1 MNRTLTCIGCP
12 MGCTIEVELDEAG
25 NFVSSKGWSC
35 LIGKRYAQE
44 EVTAPV
50 RTVTALVGV
59 SGQTEPLSVKTAD
72 PIPKN
77 RIFDC
82 LEELKAVRV
91 SAPVHIGDVV
101 LENVCGSGVNVIA
114 TKNIL

>member
-12 MGCTIEVELDEAG
+12 MGCQIDVELDEAG

-35 LIGKRYAQE
+35 KIGERYAKE

-50 RTVTALVGV
+50 RTVTALVEVEGHV
-59 SGQTEPLSVKTAD
+59 EPLCVKTAN
-72 PIPKN
+72 PIPKGK
-77 RIFDC
+77 IFDC
-82 LEELKAVRV
+82 LAELKKTKVQ
-91 SAPVHIGDVV
+91 APCHIGDVV
-101 LENVCGSGVNVIA
+101 LADVCGTGVSVVA

>member
-59 SGQTEPLSVKTAD
+59 KGRIEPLSVKTKN
-72 PIPKN
+72 PIPKEK
-77 RIFDC
+77 IFDC
-82 LEELKAVRV
+82 LEELKSVRV
-91 SAPVHIGDVV
+91 NTPVHIGDVV
-101 LENVCGSGVNVIA
+101 LENSCGSGVPVVA
-114 TKNIL
+114 TKDIL

>member
-12 MGCTIEVELDEAG
+12 MGCAIDVELDEAG

-35 LIGKRYAQE
+35 QIGKRYAQE

-50 RTVTALVGV
+50 RTVTALVEVTGCP
-59 SGQTEPLSVKTAD
+59 EPLSVKTAH
-72 PIPKN
+72 PIPKGK
-77 RIFDC
+77 IFDC
-82 LEELKAVRV
+82 LKEIRSVKVT
-91 SAPVHIGDVV
+91 APIHIGDVV
-101 LENVCGSGVNVIA
+101 LSDVCGTGISIIA

>member
-12 MGCTIEVELDEAG
+12 MGCQIEVTLDEDG
-25 NFVSSKGWSC
+25 NFVDSKGWSC

-50 RTVTALVGV
+50 RTVTALVEV
-59 SGQTEPLSVKTAD
+59 EDRPEPVSVKTAN
-72 PIPKN
+72 PIPKDK
-77 RIFDC
+77 IFDS
-82 LEELKAVRV
+82 LAEIKKAKVR
-91 SAPVHIGDVV
+91 APIHIGDVIIDN
-101 LENVCGSGVNVIA
+101 LCGTGIALVA

>member
-12 MGCTIEVELDEAG
+12 MGCTIEVELDEDG

-59 SGQTEPLSVKTAD
+59 NGRTEPLSVKTAN
-72 PIPKN
+72 PIPKAK
-77 RIFDC
+77 IFDC
-82 LEELKAVRV
+82 LQELKAVRV
-91 SAPVHIGDVV
+91 NAPVRIGDVV
-101 LENVCGSGVNVIA
+101 LENVCGSGISVVA

>member
-12 MGCTIEVELDEAG
+12 MGCSIDVELDEAG
-25 NFVSSKGWSC
+25 NFVSSAGWSC

-50 RTVTALVGV
+50 RTVTALVEV
-59 SGQTEPLSVKTAD
+59 NDRIEPLSVKTAR

-77 RIFDC
+77 MIFES
-82 LEELKAVRV
+82 LEEIRKQKCE
-91 SAPVHIGDVV
+91 APVHIGDLV
-101 LENVCGSGVNVIA
+101 LADVCGTGVDVIA

>member
-59 SGQTEPLSVKTAD
+59 NGRTEPLSVKTAA
-72 PIPKN
+72 PIPKGK
-77 RIFDC
+77 IFDC
-82 LEELKAVRV
+82 LEELKTVRV
-91 SAPVHIGDVV
+91 NAPVRIGDVV
-101 LENVCGSGVNVIA
+101 LDNVCGSGIPVVA
-114 TKNIL
+114 ARNIE

>member
-12 MGCTIEVELDEAG
+12 MGCTIEVELDENG
-25 NFVSSKGWSC
+25 KFVSSKGWSC

-59 SGQTEPLSVKTAD
+59 NGRTEPLSVKTAA
-72 PIPKN
+72 PIPKEK
-77 RIFDC
+77 IFDC
-82 LEELKAVRV
+82 LNELKTVSVMRHVR
-91 SAPVHIGDVV
+91 SQRTQEHLLQEFCNV
-101 LENVCGSGVNVIA
+101 LRP
-114 TKNIL
+114 

>member
-12 MGCTIEVELDEAG
+12 MGCQIEVELDDAG

-35 LIGKRYAQE
+35 KIGERYAKE

-50 RTVTALVGV
+50 RTVTALVEVEGHV
-59 SGQTEPLSVKTAD
+59 EPLCVKTAN
-72 PIPKN
+72 PIPKGK
-77 RIFDC
+77 IFES
-82 LEELKAVRV
+82 LEEIKKTKVQ
-91 SAPVHIGDVV
+91 APVHIGDVV
-101 LENVCGSGVNVIA
+101 IENLCGTGVALVA

>member
-59 SGQTEPLSVKTAD
+59 NEREEPLSVKTAN
-72 PIPKN
+72 PISKGK
-77 RIFDC
+77 IFEC

-91 SAPVHIGDVV
+91 NAPVHIGDVV
-101 LENVCGSGVNVIA
+101 LENVCESGIPVIA
-114 TKNIL
+114 TKNIN

>member
-1 MNRTLTCIGCP
+1 MHKYLRAVGFSSIKNIKQLEPLFKSIIEKPDKRIAVCADDSDISAMQIDRDFGEDIGIS
-12 MGCTIEVELDEAG
+12 MVGELDEAG

-59 SGQTEPLSVKTAD
+59 NGRIELLSVKTKN
-72 PIPKN
+72 PIP
-77 RIFDC
+77 
-82 LEELKAVRV
+82 
-91 SAPVHIGDVV
+91 
-101 LENVCGSGVNVIA
+101 
-114 TKNIL
+114 